1 MICNRGE
8 GSHYAS
14 NHNFVSFEADP
25 RVRKSVK
32 IEWRLCRRGFR
43 ADEDE
48 ETKSLDINID
58 DKNIPS
64 V

>member
-1 MICNRGE
+1 MPAIIILFHSKQIREC
-8 GSHYAS
+8 
-14 NHNFVSFEADP
+14 
-25 RVRKSVK
+25 VRKSVK
-32 IEWRLCRRGFR
+32 IEWRLCRRGFW